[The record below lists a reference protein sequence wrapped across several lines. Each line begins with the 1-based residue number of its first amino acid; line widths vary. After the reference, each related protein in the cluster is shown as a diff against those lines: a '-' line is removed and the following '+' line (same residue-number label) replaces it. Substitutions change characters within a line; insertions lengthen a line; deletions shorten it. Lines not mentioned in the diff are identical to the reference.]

1 MSRGNTVTD
10 SRNRQIFSGP
20 KVREIPDLL
29 QSIFAAELLVPS
41 TQLWIV
47 SPWISDIPLIDNE
60 AGSFSSIE
68 PEWPPIRIRFSQVLQ
83 ALIERGTRITIA
95 TRDVDHNRPFR
106 DALES
111 LVSATTLT
119 FVYAEELHEKGILG
133 DAFFLNGSMNFTYNG
148 VHVNSEILHL
158 ITDPATIAEAHI
170 TMRDRWR

>member
-1 MSRGNTVTD
+1 MIE

-29 QSIFAAELLVPS
+29 QSVFAAELLVPS
-41 TQLWIV
+41 NQLWIV

-60 AGSFSSIE
+60 ASSFSSVE

-83 ALIERGTRITIA
+83 ALIERGTRVTIA

-111 LVSATTLT
+111 LVPSGKVR
-119 FVYAEELHEKGILG
+119 FVYGDDLHEKGILG
-133 DAFFLNGSMNFTYNG
+133 DEFYLSGSMNFTYNG
-148 VHVNSEILHL
+148 VHVNTEVLHF
-158 ITDPATIAEAHI
+158 ITDSATIAEAHI
-170 TMRDRWR
+170 TMRERWG